1 MDIVSILNAV
11 GSIGTLI
18 MAFFYFVSVS
28 IQLYQMRLGFYPALG
43 FEQTFI
49 IHENG
54 KFKLQNAVDLLKIGE
69 ESIDNF
75 SLYNL
80 GGGTAKN
87 INIDIYLDNEQLQNK
102 YVHILP
108 GNESYLLPVN
118 DRVHDGLKQAL
129 IEKEQTTEL
138 TIDMQYKSSIRQKW
152 QNATL
157 VAQFDAFNDND
168 AKKTIF
174 EVQFVNTDSEDHND
188 NDNDQQ
194 NIESRED
201 SQS

>member
-1 MDIVSILNAV
+1 MNIVSILNAV
-11 GSIGTLI
+11 GSIGTLVMTI
-18 MAFFYFVSVS
+18 FYCVSIS

-69 ESIDNF
+69 ESIDYF

-118 DRVHDGLKQAL
+118 DKVHDGLKQAL
-129 IEKEQTTEL
+129 IEKEQITKL

-152 QNATL
+152 QHATL
-157 VAQFDAFNDND
+157 IAQFDAFNDND
-168 AKKTIF
+168 AQKTIF
-174 EVQFVNTDSEDHND
+174 EVQFVNTDSEDYND
-188 NDNDQQ
+188 NDNAQQ
-194 NIESRED
+194 NTESTNG

>member
-69 ESIDNF
+69 ESIDYF